1 MTAGACSD
9 APRVLAIADV
19 AQSYVAAWRVHAPL
33 AALKRIGRVAD
44 YVVTDAALG
53 GLPRRGRFDVVWLQ
67 RGVDEYLTRRLVD
80 LMPRAFLL
88 DIDDHLLCRPEYL
101 RPEEFP
107 APASVA
113 EALAGAR
120 VVTVTS
126 ARLGRLLARRSG
138 IDLADRLVVCP
149 NATAFAP
156 ARRSE
161 LSRPVAMLLTQ
172 GHRLALTES
181 AEEVLTA
188 IGDFGARHALPICY
202 FGPRL
207 EGLSPQAVRA
217 LRSVVPAGE
226 MPLGHY
232 HTALASLPAMLA
244 VAPLETRGDPSTLE
258 FVSGKSDVKMVEYG
272 GFGHPGVY
280 SDAAPYA
287 DSDLECGQ
295 LAANTYEAWSIA
307 LERACDS
314 GWRLAGEEL
323 AAVRA
328 RREISSVAERHWA
341 AAIDAAQNGSPVE
354 CRDIARI
361 VDRIGARVRSVRSR
375 AAWHLWRARGRHI
388 PAPSG

>member
-19 AQSYVAAWRVHAPL
+19 AQSYVAAWRVYAPL

-44 YVVTDAALG
+44 YVVTDATMAG
-53 GLPRRGRFDVVWLQ
+53 MPRRGRFDVVWLQ
-67 RGVDEYLTRRLVD
+67 RGVDEHLTRRLVD

-107 APASVA
+107 APAPVT

-126 ARLGRLLARRSG
+126 ARLGRLLAQRSG
-138 IDLADRLVVCP
+138 LDLADKLVVCP
-149 NATAFAP
+149 NAATFP
-156 ARRSE
+156 PTRRS
-161 LSRPVAMLLTQ
+161 SFNRPIAMLLTQ

-202 FGPRL
+202 FGPGL
-207 EGLSPQAVRA
+207 ERLSPPAARA

-226 MPLGHY
+226 MTLGHY

-244 VAPLETRGDPSTLE
+244 VAPLETRGDPSTME
-258 FVSGKSDVKMVEYG
+258 FVAGKSDVKMVEYG

-280 SDAAPYA
+280 SDAAPYT

-295 LAANTYEAWSIA
+295 LAANTYEAWSVA
-307 LERACDS
+307 LERAWDT
-314 GWRLAGEEL
+314 GWHLAGQEL
-323 AAVRA
+323 TTVRA
-328 RREISSVAERHWA
+328 RREIGAVAERHWA
-341 AAIDAAQNGSPVE
+341 TALDAARNGSPVE

-361 VDRIGARVRSVRSR
+361 VDRIGARVRNARSR
-375 AAWHLWRARGRHI
+375 AAWHLWRARGRYI
-388 PAPSG
+388 PVPPS